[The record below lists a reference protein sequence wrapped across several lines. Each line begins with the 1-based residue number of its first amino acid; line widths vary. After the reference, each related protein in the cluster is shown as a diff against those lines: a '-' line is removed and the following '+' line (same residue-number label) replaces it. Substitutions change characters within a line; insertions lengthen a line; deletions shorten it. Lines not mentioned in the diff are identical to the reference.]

1 MKNFNKNEA
10 KCINFCLKQNS
21 YYTKLTTIFLLIFC
35 AIEFTNAQTTP
46 KLQDPTNQFIIDKS
60 FKIDPA
66 GGIIYFNANELQ
78 PGELFTTY
86 FSSTGLSALDVMTLV
101 KTTHDSMLA
110 DEDSPAPNLAHN
122 IYKQFYNGVEVEDG
136 NYIEHFCES
145 YVCFTSGAIVEGLDL
160 SVSPE
165 VTENDALM
173 LAKSYSNIS
182 TLSRDTLGFPILSK
196 ILIINSSGTYK
207 LAWKF
212 TIIGD
217 TDSYNSDIYVDANSG
232 TIIKDESNIRKDNFN
247 HTFYGRKWDMD
258 TYMIGPPWYNPY
270 LDDLYYL
277 FANDNG
283 RNIYSNESYT
293 QDFKNQ
299 AWAIEDMAFNNS
311 FTWHSNRQNYTS
323 AHYCVQKAWDFF
335 KNSPYN
341 RNGLSGWG
349 NHLRV
354 MASIPQ
360 IDNSYEPD
368 NQQDYILTGFSSSIN
383 LNTYDLVGHEFTHGI
398 IHRSHPMPNVF
409 VVGAIAESFSDI
421 FGFMVERYA
430 LGYTEDWT
438 IGEDVSVFRN
448 MQFPNSAFLNPSPA
462 YYKQAGFWVEP
473 GTYGVPNETND
484 FGYIHRNAGV
494 MNKWFYLLSTGG
506 SQPIEILINGS
517 YVLQPTR
524 VVGGIGVDK
533 AARIAYYAMTNFDN
547 FKGNFTTFETVR
559 ATTIAAAIKLYGI
572 CSNEYNQT
580 CAAWYAVNVGN
591 YCEPCNYAQAWCG
604 QEQQFTSSVKE
615 RKNETLKIKLLP
627 NPAKNYLAI
636 SIEESNIDLANYNVI
651 ITAVDGKIIYNNTYE
666 NLNFINIDVSA
677 FTSGIYFVNISSNKW
692 SKNIKFV
699 KE

>member
-1 MKNFNKNEA
+1 MKKFNKM
-10 KCINFCLKQNS
+10 KQRVFNFCKNKS
-21 YYTKLTTIFLLIFC
+21 SFTTKFSALFLLTFC
-35 AIEFTNAQTTP
+35 AFEFTFAQTTP

-60 FKIDPA
+60 FEIDPA
-66 GGIIYFNANELQ
+66 GGIIYYKNNFLH

-86 FSSTGLSALDVMTLV
+86 FSSTGLGALDVMTLV

-110 DEDSPAPNLAHN
+110 DEDSPAPNLSHN
-122 IYKQFYNGVEVEDG
+122 IYKQFYHGVEVEDG
-136 NYIEHFCES
+136 NYIEHYCES
-145 YVCFTSGAIVEGLDL
+145 YVCFTSGAVVEGLNL
-160 SVSPE
+160 NVSPIINE
-165 VTENDALM
+165 SEALL
-173 LAKSYSNIS
+173 LAKSYSNVS
-182 TLSRDTLGFPILSK
+182 TLSRDTLGFPIIGK
-196 ILIINSSGTYK
+196 LIITKLESSF
-207 LAWKF
+207 LLSWKF
-212 TIIGD
+212 TIVGD
-217 TDSYNSDIYVDANSG
+217 TDSYNSNVYVNANSG
-232 TIIKDESNIRKDNFN
+232 SIIKEETNIRKDNFN
-247 HTFYGRKWDMD
+247 HTYYGRMWDMD
-258 TYMIGPPWYNPY
+258 THKIGPPIWAPWV
-270 LDDLYYL
+270 DDSYYL
-277 FANDNG
+277 YTDDYG
-283 RNIYSNESYT
+283 RNIYSNDDYGS
-293 QDFKNQ
+293 DFKSK
-299 AWAIEDMAFNNS
+299 AWVIEDMVNNS
-311 FTWHSNRQNYTS
+311 FTWHSHMQDFTS

-354 MASIPQ
+354 MSSMPQ

-368 NQQDYILTGFSSSIN
+368 NQQDYILTGFSSSNI

-421 FGFMVERYA
+421 FGFMTERYA
-430 LGYTEDWT
+430 FGYNRNWT

-448 MQFPNSAFLNPSPA
+448 MQFPNSALLNPSPA

-473 GTYGVPNETND
+473 GTSGPPNETND

-494 MNKWFYLLSTGG
+494 MNKWFYLLSAGG
-506 SQPIEILINGS
+506 SQPIELLINGS

-524 VVGGIGVDK
+524 LVGGIGIDK

-572 CSNEYNQT
+572 CSYEYNQT

-591 YCEPCNYAQAWCG
+591 YCVPCANDRAWCG

-615 RKNETLKIKLLP
+615 RKNVSLKIKLFP
-627 NPAKNYLAI
+627 NPAKNNLAI
-636 SIEESNIDLANYNVI
+636 SIEESNLDLANYNIV
-651 ITAVDGKIIYNNTYE
+651 ITAVDGKTIYTNVYK

-677 FTSGIYFVNISSNKW
+677 FTSGIYFVNISSDNW

>member
-1 MKNFNKNEA
+1 M
-10 KCINFCLKQNS
+10 
-21 YYTKLTTIFLLIFC
+21 
-35 AIEFTNAQTTP
+35 
-46 KLQDPTNQFIIDKS
+46 
-60 FKIDPA
+60 
-66 GGIIYFNANELQ
+66 
-78 PGELFTTY
+78 
-86 FSSTGLSALDVMTLV
+86 
-101 KTTHDSMLA
+101 
-110 DEDSPAPNLAHN
+110 
-122 IYKQFYNGVEVEDG
+122 
-136 NYIEHFCES
+136 
-145 YVCFTSGAIVEGLDL
+145 EGLNL
-160 SVSPE
+160 NVSPIINE
-165 VTENDALM
+165 SEALI
-173 LAKSYSNIS
+173 LAKSYSNVITS
-182 TLSRDTLGFPILSK
+182 SRDTLGFPILSK
-196 ILIINSSGTYK
+196 LLIINSSGTYK
-207 LAWKF
+207 LTWKF

-299 AWAIEDMAFNNS
+299 AWAIDDMAVNNS
-311 FTWHSNRQNYTS
+311 FTWHSHRQNFTS

-354 MASIPQ
+354 MASMPQ

-448 MQFPNSAFLNPSPA
+448 MQFPNSALLNPSPA

-473 GTYGVPNETND
+473 GTYGVPNGTND

-517 YVLQPTR
+517 YLLQPTR